1 MERFFETRKL
11 TKVYGG
17 LIANNEIDLV
27 MEKGSV
33 VGLIGPNGSGKTTFI
48 NQISG
53 VEPPTRGEILLNG
66 VDVSAYG
73 AHMISTHGIART
85 FQRIRLFH
93 NLSVVENVLA
103 ARRSFYT
110 TNLFDVIFHTRKLKQ
125 QESAQFDRAMELL
138 AMVGLERE
146 AHQKP
151 SQLPYGKRRSLEI
164 ARALALEPEILL
176 LDEPAAGMN
185 KDEFGHIMNIMKLL
199 KEQGMTILLV
209 EHTMDFIRQVVDT
222 VYVLNFGSVIAH
234 GTFAEI
240 ENNKDVITAYLGDD
254 EE

>member
-1 MERFFETRKL
+1 MERFFETRNL
-11 TKVYGG
+11 TKIYGG
-17 LIANNEIDLV
+17 LVANNNIDLV

-48 NQISG
+48 NQVSG
-53 VEPPTRGEILLNG
+53 VEPCTSGAIMLRGQ
-66 VDVSAYG
+66 DVSSWG
-73 AHMISTHGIART
+73 AHSISSNGIART

-93 NLSVVENVLA
+93 NLSVIENVLA
-103 ARRSFYT
+103 ARRKFYT
-110 TNLFDVIFHTRKLKQ
+110 TNLIDVIFHTKRLKR
-125 QESAQFDRAMELL
+125 QEAFQYDRAMELL
-138 AMVGLERE
+138 EMVGLEME

-185 KDEFGHIMNIMKLL
+185 KDEFGHIMNIMKIL
-199 KEQGMTILLV
+199 KEKGMTILLV
-209 EHTMDFIRQVVDT
+209 EHTMDFIRQVVDK
-222 VYVLNFGSVIAH
+222 VYVLNFGKIIAE
-234 GTFAEI
+234 GTFEEI

>member
-110 TNLFDVIFHTRKLKQ
+110 TNLFDK
-125 QESAQFDRAMELL
+125 AMELL